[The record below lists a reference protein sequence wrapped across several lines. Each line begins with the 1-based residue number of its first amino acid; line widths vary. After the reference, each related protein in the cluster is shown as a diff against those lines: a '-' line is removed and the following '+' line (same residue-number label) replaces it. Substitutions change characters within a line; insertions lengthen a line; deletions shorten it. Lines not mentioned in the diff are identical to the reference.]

1 MVRPR
6 ARGSTG
12 RALLA
17 LAAALVSACAV
28 GPDFKRPVPPTVDR
42 YTAEPLAGA
51 TVAGDGHSQRFAD
64 SAKVPGSWWHLFGAA
79 QLDQLVAEA
88 LERNQT
94 LAAATANLRQSE
106 NARRA
111 GYGVFLPGVD
121 VGGTA
126 VRERVSPLQLGQV
139 GPSSLFN
146 LFTVSGSVGYVLD
159 LFGGNRRRLEALGAE
174 VDLARDNELAA
185 YLALTANVVNT
196 SIARAAYRAEASATR
211 DSIAAA
217 REQVRIA
224 EAQAEAGTAPYASV
238 LALKTQLASLE
249 ASLPP
254 LELRG
259 DQAGHLLAVLAGR
272 SPAEWSP
279 PDIALDALQLPE
291 DLPVSLPS
299 ALVRQRPDIL
309 AAEASLHAAS
319 AEIGVATANM
329 LPSITLSGGL
339 GSEASQLRNLTA
351 EAGHVW
357 SAAGDISVPVFRG
370 GSLWYTRQAAVDAY
384 KASFAD
390 YRQTVLTAF
399 EQVADTL
406 RALEHDAETVRA
418 SAAAAQAAQQALT
431 LTQANYESG
440 IADYLAVLTATQ
452 QYQNARLG
460 YLQASAQRLQDSV
473 ALYVALG
480 GGWWA
485 AEQPIPGIPPSA
497 ARAAH

>member
-1 MVRPR
+1 M
-6 ARGSTG
+6 GTSTG
-12 RALLA
+12 CGLLA
-17 LAAALVSACAV
+17 LAAVLVAACAV
-28 GPDFKRPVPPTVDR
+28 GPDFKRPAPPAVDR
-42 YTAEPLAGA
+42 YTAEPLADA
-51 TVAGDGHSQRFAD
+51 TVAGDGHSQRFSG
-64 SAKVPGSWWHLFGAA
+64 SAAVPGDWWHLFGAA
-79 QLDQLVAEA
+79 DLDRLVHEA

-106 NARRA
+106 DARRA
-111 GYGVFLPGVD
+111 GYGVFLPQVSA
-121 VGGTA
+121 GGSA
-126 VRERVSPLQLGQV
+126 VRERVSPLALGQA
-139 GPSSLFN
+139 GSSSLFN

-196 SIARAAYRAEASATR
+196 SIARAAYRAEAAATR

-217 REQVRIA
+217 REQLRLA
-224 EAQAEAGTAPYASV
+224 EAQADAGTAPYANV
-238 LALKTQLASLE
+238 LALKTQLATLE

-254 LELRG
+254 LEQHA

-279 PDIALDALQLPE
+279 PDIALDALRLPE
-291 DLPVSLPS
+291 DLPLSLPS
-299 ALVRQRPDIL
+299 ALVRQRPDVL

-319 AEIGVATANM
+319 AEIGVATADM
-329 LPSITLSGGL
+329 FPSITLSGVL
-339 GSEASQLRNLTA
+339 GSEATQLRNLTSP
-351 EAGHVW
+351 AGHIW
-357 SAAGDISVPVFRG
+357 SAGGDISVPVFQG
-370 GSLWYTRQAAVDAY
+370 GRLWYTRQAAVDAY

-418 SAAAAQAAQQALT
+418 AATAAQAAQQGLE

-440 IADYLAVLTATQ
+440 MADYLAVLTATQ
-452 QYQNARLG
+452 QYENARLG
-460 YLQASAQRLQDSV
+460 YLQATAQRLQDTV

-485 AEQPIPGIPPSA
+485 AGNSIPGIAPSA

>member
-1 MVRPR
+1 VNRSHTP
-6 ARGSTG
+6 AATG
-12 RALLA
+12 CALLA
-17 LAAALVSACAV
+17 LAAVLVSACAV
-28 GPDFKRPVPPTVDR
+28 GPDFKRPAAPAVDR
-42 YTAEPLAGA
+42 YTAEPLAGD
-51 TVAGDGHSQRFAD
+51 TVAADGHSQRFAD
-64 SAKVPGSWWHLFGAA
+64 NAAVPGDWWQLFGAA
-79 QLDQLVAEA
+79 DLDRVVHEA

-111 GYGVFLPGVD
+111 GFGVFLPQVSA
-121 VGGTA
+121 GGTA
-126 VRERVSPLQLGQV
+126 VRERVSPLELGQA
-139 GPSSLFN
+139 GGSNLFN

-196 SIARAAYRAEASATR
+196 TIARAAYRAEANATR

-217 REQVRIA
+217 REQVRLA
-224 EAQAEAGTAPYASV
+224 EAQAEAGTAAYASV
-238 LALKTQLASLE
+238 LALRTQLAALE

-254 LELRG
+254 LELHA

-279 PDIALDALQLPE
+279 PEIALDALQLPA

-309 AAEASLHAAS
+309 AAEASLHVAS

-329 LPSITLSGGL
+329 LPSITLSGAL
-339 GSEASQLRNLTA
+339 GSEATRLGNLGA

-357 SAAGDISVPVFRG
+357 SAGGDISVPVFQG

-406 RALEHDAETVRA
+406 RALEHDAESVRA
-418 SAAAAQAAQQALT
+418 SAAAAQAAEESLA
-431 LTQANYESG
+431 LTQANYQSG

-452 QYQNARLG
+452 QVQSARLG
-460 YLQASAQRLQDSV
+460 YLQASAQRLQDTV

-480 GGWWA
+480 GGWWTA
-485 AEQPIPGIPPSA
+485 ATPIPGIPPSA